1 MLKRVEPVSSFAL
14 VPRVQHPLKRADQKT
29 SPLSSQISPLLSPA
43 RVILGSDT
51 FNIPPIFLHNAL
63 LKGWLYEAP
72 LSHPSDFFFVI
83 HRSCKKAIYGA
94 KMGSSPK

>member
-1 MLKRVEPVSSFAL
+1 MLKRVEPVSPFAL
-14 VPRVQHPLKRADQKT
+14 VPRVQHPLQRADQKT
-29 SPLSSQISPLLSPA
+29 SPLSSQISPA

-94 KMGSSPK
+94 KIGSSPK